1 MEIEKRILSHGHNT
15 LNKMSGEK
23 AAISFPP
30 ENKIQHES
38 IDQLPELTRGE
49 NSVRYDQFTGE
60 IFISSWRSKNDQN
73 NEKIKYLRW
82 SKFSD
87 INLAIRSCQHVSQ
100 KHESGRGEANE
111 KIQGTIGFVR
121 STLSDFRAKRYD
133 KDNFS
138 YLSDSTADYLKDTGF
153 TNSKKAIRVAI
164 ADQIEKAANLDS
176 RGRFNPLIS
185 RTRLAS
191 SWLKLMRELT
201 VNKGI
206 YDKYQR
212 LTGQLMLEQ
221 YFEASSLDNMGYLID
236 EILNIY
242 GNSRFSTDLQNKI
255 LVNQLEQ
262 AVSENLNFPNIR
274 VNPYLRP
281 ATIVRN
287 ILFAN
292 TSDKQ
297 NISTLRTQVADD
309 TKTLQIMALK
319 PLQQLHSTTSA
330 EEFYS
335 EFSHRLRVCSSSL
348 KI

>member
-1 MEIEKRILSHGHNT
+1 
-15 LNKMSGEK
+15 MS
-23 AAISFPP
+23 
-30 ENKIQHES
+30 
-38 IDQLPELTRGE
+38 ELTLGE

-73 NEKIKYLRW
+73 NEKIKCLRW

-87 INLAIRSCQHVSQ
+87 INSAIRSCQHISE
-100 KHESGRGEANE
+100 KHETGRGEANE

-121 STLSDFRAKRYD
+121 SALSDFRAKRYD

-138 YLSDSTADYLKDTGF
+138 YLSDSTADYLKETGF

-164 ADQIEKAANLDS
+164 TDQIEKAANLDS

-221 YFEASSLDNMGYLID
+221 YFETSSLNNMDYLID
-236 EILNIY
+236 EILNNY
-242 GNSRFSTDLQNKI
+242 SNSRYSTDIQNKI

-274 VNPYLRP
+274 VSPYLRP

-287 ILFAN
+287 ILFVN
-292 TSDKQ
+292 ISDKQ
-297 NISTLRTQVADD
+297 NFLTLRTLIDDD
-309 TKTLQIMALK
+309 TETLKIMALK
-319 PLQQLHSTTSA
+319 PLQQLHATTSA
-330 EEFYS
+330 EEFSS
-335 EFSHRLRVCSSSL
+335 EFSHRLRVCSSLL